1 MRKTALLLLVL
12 VVSLSAYA
20 TPTLQLGGTVFYERM
35 VSDEAWVDELSD
47 LDNFGFGVEA
57 RLNILDWAS
66 LALPVTI
73 GFGDDLVSLG
83 TMPSLN
89 LNLPVADFLDI
100 AIGLGTRLTFSCH
113 DDTWLVN
120 GSSIDGFGDVFM
132 NANLFYRAAA
142 TFNIGF
148 FGIGLAASIPTEG
161 SFRHFDAM
169 PSWKETTIS
178 ASVLVNFF

>member
-1 MRKTALLLLVL
+1 MQDFFTLAHFQGKH
-12 VVSLSAYA
+12 VVD
-20 TPTLQLGGTVFYERM
+20 LGPGQC
-35 VSDEAWVDELSD
+35 
-47 LDNFGFGVEA
+47 
-57 RLNILDWAS
+57 
-66 LALPVTI
+66 
-73 GFGDDLVSLG
+73 
-83 TMPSLN
+83 
-89 LNLPVADFLDI
+89 DFLDI

-142 TFNIGF
+142 TFNVGF

-169 PSWKETTIS
+169 PSWEETRIS